1 MNKHIEYYEGNDQ
14 ISSGFEFIEKL
25 VDAWFSPDAMVADLE
40 KKRHLILGALKSNVD
55 RKRKTVSVLQKGVF
69 ERGNLLVFNMS
80 RTLSQVKHHFLL

>member
-40 KKRHLILGALKSNVD
+40 KRHLILGALKSNVN
-55 RKRKTVSVLQKGVF
+55 RKRKTVSVLQ
-69 ERGNLLVFNMS
+69 RGSSKVNCAPNLGRIN
-80 RTLSQVKHHFLL
+80 